1 MIMPT
6 EILVK
11 ETTYSHFRIEEKIT
25 PKNFKENYDLIGQE
39 FGTTD
44 TIPFDFDV
52 EFALN
57 IEDFNHLPNTSTL
70 NKQEIN
76 DQEIKIKENG
86 KTSTIIKFHK
96 ADFDRTELHICDK
109 NGNLMRVVVL

>member
-1 MIMPT
+1 MPT

-11 ETTYSHFRIEEKIT
+11 ETTYTRFRVEKDIT
-25 PKNFKENYDLIGQE
+25 PKNFEENYELIGQE
-39 FGTTD
+39 FDTTD

-57 IEDFNHLPNTSTL
+57 IEDFDRLPNTSTL
-70 NKQEIN
+70 NTKDIN
-76 DQEIKIKENG
+76 DQEIQLKENG
-86 KTSTIIKFHK
+86 KTSTIVKFHK
-96 ADFDRTELHICDK
+96 ADFDHTELHICDK